1 MYKNNDSIIME
12 RINNIA
18 KKVYRGNKNALFMLV
33 NDLEEFFE
41 MNKTTDNAYMLTSD
55 EFDKYINNIING

>member
-41 MNKTTDNAYMLTSD
+41 MNKTTDNACMMTSD